1 MNRKIILVV
10 VSLFAA
16 GLWAQVPDIEM
27 VLVDGGSFIMG
38 SETGD
43 ADEKPL
49 HCVTVDSFYIS
60 KFEVTQKEWHA
71 VTGSNPSFF
80 VGENHPVE
88 KVNWYDAVEFCN
100 AYSLMK
106 NLTPCYKI
114 DRDAKDK
121 MNLSS
126 KDKYRWKV
134 ECNWNADG
142 YRLPT
147 EAEWEYAARA
157 GGRSDTAFSGSNNIN
172 EVAWY
177 FGNSGDENSHDYG
190 THDVGTKK
198 PNALG
203 IYDMTG
209 NVWEWCWDW
218 YAAYDDKFLN
228 NPRGISYGSERVRRG
243 GSWHVKIRRSTM
255 TTRNSRSPGHRS
267 THYGIRLV
275 RRCD

>member
-1 MNRKIILVV
+1 MNRKIILAV

-38 SETGD
+38 SETGEV
-43 ADEKPL
+43 DEKPL

-114 DRDAKDK
+114 DRDTKDK

-157 GGRSDTAFSGSNNIN
+157 GGKSDTAFSGSNNIN

>member
-1 MNRKIILVV
+1 MNRKIILAV

-49 HCVTVDSFYIS
+49 HYVTVDSFYIS

-100 AYSLMK
+100 TYSLMK

>member
-10 VSLFAA
+10 VSLFTA

-49 HCVTVDSFYIS
+49 HYVTVDSFYIS

-134 ECNWNADG
+134 ECDWNADG

-147 EAEWEYAARA
+147 EAEWEYVARA

>member
-49 HCVTVDSFYIS
+49 HYVTVDSFYIS

-157 GGRSDTAFSGSNNIN
+157 GGRNDTAFSGSNNIN

-228 NPRGISYGSERVRRG
+228 NPHGIPYGSERVRRG